1 MLTIES
7 LKSWGAD
14 TATGLDRCMNNE
26 AFYLRM
32 VGMAIRDASFDQ
44 LKEAV
49 EAGDLN
55 RGFECAHALKGV
67 MGNVALEPIYQ
78 PICKI
83 TELLRARADTDYSEL
98 LAGIMTERDKL
109 ISLL

>member
-44 LKEAV
+44 LNEAV

-83 TELLRARADTDYSEL
+83 TELLRARTDTDYSEL

>member
-1 MLTIES
+1 MLSIES
-7 LKSWGAD
+7 LRAFGANVD
-14 TATGLDRCMNNE
+14 EGVGRCMGNG
-26 AFYLRM
+26 AVYLRM

-83 TELLRARADTDYSEL
+83 TELLRARTDTDYSEL

>member
-83 TELLRARADTDYSEL
+83 TELLRARTDTDYSEL

>member
-32 VGMAIRDASFDQ
+32 VCMAIRDASFDQ

-83 TELLRARADTDYSEL
+83 TELLRARTDTDYSEL